1 MPEKL
6 TVLYI
11 PHNIGQRCELVTIDR
26 GVENMASLIGCHYV
40 DAVTCGIRGL
50 DIWIDDEGLLYERPH
65 NYRASALTRDNITL
79 VGNAFLAGFD
89 DEGNTVSVDKND
101 KDNTA
106 LNLLQ
111 KFDENM
117 SNIYHGNWEKVTN
130 E

>member
-1 MPEKL
+1 
-6 TVLYI
+6 
-11 PHNIGQRCELVTIDR
+11 
-26 GVENMASLIGCHYV
+26 MASLIGCDYV